1 MIQSISNSDVDWCKR
16 IKLGFYCIFEIKTKH
31 YWRYVGNILP
41 SYIIAIIMFNVEIRY
56 SSHTWVNVYFEPR
69 SSSSL

>member
-1 MIQSISNSDVDWCKR
+1 MVSLYLNMKW
-16 IKLGFYCIFEIKTKH
+16 IKTKDKA
-31 YWRYVGNILP
+31 RVGSILP

>member
-1 MIQSISNSDVDWCKR
+1 M
-16 IKLGFYCIFEIKTKH
+16 KLARVKD
-31 YWRYVGNILP
+31 ILI
-41 SYIIAIIMFNVEIRY
+41 SYIIAIMMFNVEIRY

>member
-1 MIQSISNSDVDWCKR
+1 MVR
-16 IKLGFYCIFEIKTKH
+16 L
-31 YWRYVGNILP
+31 YVKINEVARVKDILI
-41 SYIIAIIMFNVEIRY
+41 SYIIAIMMFNVEIRY